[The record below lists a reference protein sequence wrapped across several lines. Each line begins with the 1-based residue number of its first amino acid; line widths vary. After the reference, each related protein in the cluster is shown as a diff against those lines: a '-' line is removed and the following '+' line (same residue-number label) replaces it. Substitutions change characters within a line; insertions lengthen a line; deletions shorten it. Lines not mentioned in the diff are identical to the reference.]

1 MSILPIYV
9 YDHSILKHKADA
21 VEQLNDDI
29 RTFIDDMK
37 QTMLH
42 AEGIGLAANQVGS
55 PLSITIID
63 ISPVEGYESIKPMVM
78 INPKIT
84 YYSDEETDYEEGC
97 LSLPNLRELV
107 IRPEAIQVSFMDE
120 YEKIHTM
127 EADGLLARVMQ
138 HEIDHLNGIYFTDRL
153 TQLKR
158 TLLQSKLRRISKGE
172 STADYDIVLP
182 NGSKITMEKSQ

>member
-9 YDHSILKHKADA
+9 YDHSILKHKADTI
-21 VEQLNDDI
+21 EHLNDDI

-37 QTMLH
+37 ETMLN

-63 ISPVEGYESIKPMVM
+63 ISPVEGYESIKPLTM

-84 YYSDEETDYEEGC
+84 HYSDEETDYEEGC

-120 YEKIHTM
+120 HEKLHTM

-158 TLLQSKLRRISKGE
+158 SLLQSKLRRISKGE

-182 NGSKITMEKSQ
+182 DGSKITMEKS

>member
-9 YDHSILKHKADA
+9 YDHSILKHKADTI
-21 VEQLNDDI
+21 EHLNDDI

-37 QTMLH
+37 ETMLN

-63 ISPVEGYESIKPMVM
+63 ISPVEGYESIKPLTM

-84 YYSDEETDYEEGC
+84 HYSDEETDYEEGC

-107 IRPEAIQVSFMDE
+107 IRPEGIQVSFMDE
-120 YEKIHTM
+120 HEKMHTM

-182 NGSKITMEKSQ
+182 DGSKITMEKS